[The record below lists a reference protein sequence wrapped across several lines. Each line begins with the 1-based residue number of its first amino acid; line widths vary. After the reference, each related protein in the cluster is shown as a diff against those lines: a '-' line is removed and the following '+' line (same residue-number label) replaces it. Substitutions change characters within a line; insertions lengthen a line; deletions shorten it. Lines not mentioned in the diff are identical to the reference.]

1 MKPPVETVRISKQG
15 RDILSKIK
23 RRTSLERWNDIS
35 RAALCRSLNNRSAP
49 PVSKKGWDSAIE
61 IEWKTFAGE
70 IGDELSAM
78 ILTRAS
84 ADGVDLADSAGV
96 SSYFR
101 AHIERGISSLQ
112 NVKDLSM
119 YMDFISNPEI

>member
-15 RDILSKIK
+15 RDILAKIK
-23 RRTSLERWNDIS
+23 RRTGLERWNDIS
-35 RAALCRSLNNRSAP
+35 RAALCRSLNNTSAP
-49 PVSKKGWDSAIE
+49 PLPEKGWDSAIE

-70 IGDELSAM
+70 IGDELTAL
-78 ILTRAS
+78 ILMRAAS
-84 ADGVDLADSAGV
+84 DGVTVDESTSL

-112 NVKDLSM
+112 NVKDLPM
-119 YMDFISNPEI
+119 YMDFISDPEI